1 MRACVCAKHMQIE
14 KSLRRVCVGG
24 GLNVCVSAK
33 NWLPNNCYVE
43 QERGKRK
50 WKGERWSQARVYK
63 S

>member
-1 MRACVCAKHMQIE
+1 MQIE